1 MNSFANLWQRISAF
15 LLDYLILALYLA
27 VLSSIFF
34 IIPNVSSLFDNR
46 IKAQTFGFLFVT
58 LPITLYFA
66 ISESSKKQGTWGKSR
81 LSLNVTD
88 KDGNR
93 VSFGKSL
100 IRSILKFIPW
110 EISHTLIWEV
120 TFNPEI
126 DPIILNSMLVLVY
139 GLLGA
144 NIASLLLTKTRQT
157 LYDLVCRTYVIKK

>member
-15 LLDYLILALYLA
+15 LLDYLILAVYLA
-27 VLSSIFF
+27 GLSALFF
-34 IIPNVSSLFDNR
+34 ILPNAGSLFDTR

-66 ISESSKKQGTWGKSR
+66 ISEPSKKQGTWGKSR

-88 KDGNR
+88 KNGNR
-93 VSFGKSL
+93 VGFGKSL
-100 IRSILKFIPW
+100 IRSTLKFIPW

-126 DPIILNSMLVLVY
+126 NPIIINSMLISVY

-157 LYDLVCRTYVIKK
+157 LYDLVCGTYIIKK

>member
-15 LLDYLILALYLA
+15 LLDYLILAVYLA
-27 VLSSIFF
+27 VLSAIFF
-34 IIPNVSSLFDNR
+34 IIPNASSLFDSR
-46 IKAQTFGFLFVT
+46 IMAQMFGFLFIT
-58 LPITLYFA
+58 FPITLYFA

-81 LSLNVTD
+81 LSLKVTD
-88 KDGNR
+88 KDGNEIG
-93 VSFGKSL
+93 FGKSL

-110 EISHTLIWEV
+110 EISHTLIWDV

-126 DPIILNSMLVLVY
+126 NPIILNSMLVLVY

-157 LYDLVCRTYVIKK
+157 LYDLVCGTYIIKK

>member
-15 LLDYLILALYLA
+15 LLDYLILAVYLA
-27 VLSSIFF
+27 VLSALFF
-34 IIPNVSSLFDNR
+34 MIPNASSLFDSR

-66 ISESSKKQGTWGKSR
+66 ISESSKKQGTWGKTR
-81 LSLNVTD
+81 LSLKVTD
-88 KDGNR
+88 KDRNR
-93 VSFGKSL
+93 VGFGKSL

-120 TFNPEI
+120 TFNPELN
-126 DPIILNSMLVLVY
+126 PIILNSLLISVY

-157 LYDLVCRTYVIKK
+157 LYDLVCGTYIIKK

>member
-27 VLSSIFF
+27 ILSAIFF
-34 IIPNVSSLFDNR
+34 MFPNASSLFDSR
-46 IKAQTFGFLFVT
+46 IKAQMFGFLFVT

-66 ISESSKKQGTWGKSR
+66 ISESSKKQGTWGKTR
-81 LSLNVTD
+81 LSLKVTD
-88 KDGNR
+88 KNENR
-93 VSFGKSL
+93 VGFGKSL
-100 IRSILKFIPW
+100 IRSTLKFIPW

-120 TFNPEI
+120 TFNPELN
-126 DPIILNSMLVLVY
+126 PIILNSLLISVY

-157 LYDLVCRTYVIKK
+157 LYDLVCGTYIIKK